1 MEIEKPRKKF
11 EKKHQL
17 KNNNVYQFSMIIVT
31 FFAWIFACVIFRSNS
46 IIDIVTFFSSFGDFG
61 RPFQAREGS
70 TVFLLF
76 GLMSTVILFYK
87 EYNDEHNKNI
97 HFLHSSNTL
106 KSTLTAIAIVTYI
119 MLLGEL
125 EGGDFIYFKF

>member
-1 MEIEKPRKKF
+1 MEIDKPRKKF

-17 KNNNVYQFSMIIVT
+17 KNNNAYQFSRIIITILV
-31 FFAWIFACVIFRSNS
+31 WIFAELLFRLNCVRD
-46 IIDIVTFFSSFGDFG
+46 IITILSTFGDFG

-70 TVFLLF
+70 TIFLLF
-76 GLMSTVILFYK
+76 GLLSTLILFYK
-87 EYNDEHNKNI
+87 EYNDEYDRKI
-97 HFLHSSNTL
+97 HFLHSSNSL
-106 KSTLTAIAIVTYI
+106 ISTLTTIALITYI